1 MMREDLLEQRIYEPD
16 LAHDRPKEQPI
27 DLAKSGEF
35 LQAIGIM
42 NQDGSIKSSRQHKL
56 RQINEF
62 LRLIGETGELNNLD
76 FQPLYMV
83 DCGCGSAYL
92 TFAAHHYLN
101 RILNIPTFTIGVDV
115 NEALIEKRIQTAQQ
129 LGWDDIRFQ
138 PSPIINFTPEIAPD
152 IALSLHACDT
162 ATDDALAQAIRWE
175 SHLIFSSPCCH
186 HHLQAQLAGR
196 KVSPFELVME
206 HGILKERMGDILTD
220 TFRAAVLKIFGY
232 QTQVI
237 EFISDEHTNRNLMIR
252 AVYKGQV
259 GMVSAVSEY
268 QALKTFWG
276 VTPYLETLLADEISP
291 YLDK

>member
-1 MMREDLLEQRIYEPD
+1 
-16 LAHDRPKEQPI
+16 
-27 DLAKSGEF
+27 
-35 LQAIGIM
+35 
-42 NQDGSIKSSRQHKL
+42 
-56 RQINEF
+56 
-62 LRLIGETGELNNLD
+62 
-76 FQPLYMV
+76 
-83 DCGCGSAYL
+83 
-92 TFAAHHYLN
+92 
-101 RILNIPTFTIGVDV
+101 
-115 NEALIEKRIQTAQQ
+115 
-129 LGWDDIRFQ
+129 
-138 PSPIINFTPEIAPD
+138 
-152 IALSLHACDT
+152 
-162 ATDDALAQAIRWE
+162 
-175 SHLIFSSPCCH
+175 
-186 HHLQAQLAGR
+186 
-196 KVSPFELVME
+196 ME